1 MMARLRDWQRVR
13 RFVRDKSG
21 QDLVE
26 YALLVALVG
35 VVAAAAM
42 PTIETALSTAYSLWN
57 TNTQDLW
64 QPQEPG
70 AGS

>member
-1 MMARLRDWQRVR
+1 MKHRTGRSRKSTGFLRDTA
-13 RFVRDKSG
+13 G

-35 VVAAAAM
+35 FVALAAAPA
-42 PTIETALSTAYSLWN
+42 IQNALGTAYVLYN

-64 QPQEPG
+64 QPPNP
-70 AGS
+70 AP

>member
-1 MMARLRDWQRVR
+1 MSRLRDPLGAL
-13 RFVRDKSG
+13 RFVRDTSG

-35 VVAAAAM
+35 VVAAASI
-42 PTIETALSTAYSLWN
+42 PTLETALSTAYSLWN
-57 TNTQDLW
+57 TGTQDLW
-64 QPQEPG
+64 QPPNPG